1 MPGVPHRGQPLL
13 SNYAQVREP
22 VCTWAERA
30 AEKLHKENQYCRQI
44 GGHLRT
50 SPHQRFTRGEMT
62 EPARLRSRLRAG

>member
-1 MPGVPHRGQPLL
+1 VFNIVVSSHL

-50 SPHQRFTRGEMT
+50 TRISDF
-62 EPARLRSRLRAG
+62 PVVK